1 MARVGEGL
9 EVGADGFD
17 VHPCSRHAL
26 HLGVRGAAPSRDQR
40 LRDLVN
46 ATPRSRCTTAKSIA
60 QATQLAY
67 LCALA
72 LGWEARLAPLRLPVS
87 RAIFLCIHAAAIA
100 PAGSWRMKSFNSLT
114 TAAFPEIL
122 PGRLPHLGL
131 SRPARRSRTLRP
143 AYSLSRQKRPV
154 ASKAPTISLPPSPLR
169 LLPAGTTVAGR
180 DLHPLKMHAFAR
192 RTE

>member
-1 MARVGEGL
+1 MARVGERL

-72 LGWEARLAPLRLPVS
+72 LPSAPTR
-87 RAIFLCIHAAAIA
+87 RT
-100 PAGSWRMKSFNSLT
+100 GT
-114 TAAFPEIL
+114 
-122 PGRLPHLGL
+122 
-131 SRPARRSRTLRP
+131 PARPRP
-143 AYSLSRQKRPV
+143 TSNGAAGPQ
-154 ASKAPTISLPPSPLR
+154 
-169 LLPAGTTVAGR
+169 PARHG
-180 DLHPLKMHAFAR
+180 
-192 RTE
+192 

>member
-72 LGWEARLAPLRLPVS
+72 L
-87 RAIFLCIHAAAIA
+87 HAG
-100 PAGSWRMKSFNSLT
+100 PGDDT
-114 TAAFPEIL
+114 TERPSSGRAFP
-122 PGRLPHLGL
+122 RQ
-131 SRPARRSRTLRP
+131 RRAAR
-143 AYSLSRQKRPV
+143 
-154 ASKAPTISLPPSPLR
+154 PSPEWHWSGR
-169 LLPAGTTVAGR
+169 AVRPPTVRPSAEWHWSGR
-180 DLHPLKMHAFAR
+180 A
-192 RTE
+192 T